1 MQQQQSHNSG
11 SRAGEVVGKM
21 GALSLRQQQQQQQ
34 SPGRGMQ
41 KTTGLS
47 NDEDDWEARWD
58 EDDEDSDG
66 EEDDGPGEA
75 DTAGVGMSSTRVG
88 PLQQQQ
94 QSSVSMS
101 SPKKQTVVPLHRPF
115 RPGMD
120 GGHSSSSPIRMPVQ
134 MSDSNAFIPQ
144 PQMGVQQTIL
154 YQQQSQPPQEQHPQ
168 QQRPIQSMQAGSSS
182 SVAEQMT
189 MQPNRQEEE
198 ILTKQADLVLQQG
211 ENGIQWDT
219 TSAKG
224 PLAVGSSER
233 PHMQM
238 FFPLLRVLGK
248 GSFGK
253 VVLVQKRTGKER
265 GGLFAMKILRKA
277 HLVKRRQIERT
288 KTERK
293 VLSVVDHPFIMKLHF
308 AFQTEDKLYLV
319 LDYCPGGELFFHL
332 SRYRRFPERVARF
345 YTAELILAMGHL
357 HKRGIIYRD
366 LKPENVLLD
375 AEGHV
380 KLGDFGLAKDK
391 IKHPCE
397 GATSM
402 CGTPEY
408 MAPEVL
414 SQAGHG
420 FCVDY
425 WGLGMLVY
433 EMMTGLPPWYT
444 TDRAK
449 LFRRLKSAPLEI
461 PSYFSPHSASFVS
474 SLLERNPRRRL
485 GVAGIRTA
493 MDHDFF
499 RSIHW
504 RGLYARR
511 VEAPIRPC
519 EGWKP
524 PEACDNNGFHGK
536 EGENNKGPNSG
547 RMGDDG
553 KNGIVPAAPVFGEDN
568 RDSLHME
575 QITTDALDAAT
586 ANFDNTFTRMAVDT
600 DDGAHG
606 GEYSGDEGGSEELHE
621 NTFVGFTFDEADDTR
636 KKVPSTARTSNNHS
650 QTNGPSSSSSSPMQ
664 PHR

>member
-21 GALSLRQQQQQQQ
+21 GALSLRQQQQQQQQQ

-253 VVLVQKRTGKER
+253 VR
-265 GGLFAMKILRKA
+265 
-277 HLVKRRQIERT
+277 
-288 KTERK
+288 
-293 VLSVVDHPFIMKLHF
+293 
-308 AFQTEDKLYLV
+308 
-319 LDYCPGGELFFHL
+319 
-332 SRYRRFPERVARF
+332 
-345 YTAELILAMGHL
+345 
-357 HKRGIIYRD
+357 
-366 LKPENVLLD
+366 
-375 AEGHV
+375 
-380 KLGDFGLAKDK
+380 
-391 IKHPCE
+391 
-397 GATSM
+397 
-402 CGTPEY
+402 
-408 MAPEVL
+408 
-414 SQAGHG
+414 
-420 FCVDY
+420 
-425 WGLGMLVY
+425 
-433 EMMTGLPPWYT
+433 
-444 TDRAK
+444 
-449 LFRRLKSAPLEI
+449 
-461 PSYFSPHSASFVS
+461 
-474 SLLERNPRRRL
+474 
-485 GVAGIRTA
+485 
-493 MDHDFF
+493 
-499 RSIHW
+499 
-504 RGLYARR
+504 
-511 VEAPIRPC
+511 
-519 EGWKP
+519 
-524 PEACDNNGFHGK
+524 
-536 EGENNKGPNSG
+536 
-547 RMGDDG
+547 
-553 KNGIVPAAPVFGEDN
+553 
-568 RDSLHME
+568 
-575 QITTDALDAAT
+575 
-586 ANFDNTFTRMAVDT
+586 
-600 DDGAHG
+600 
-606 GEYSGDEGGSEELHE
+606 
-621 NTFVGFTFDEADDTR
+621 
-636 KKVPSTARTSNNHS
+636 
-650 QTNGPSSSSSSPMQ
+650 
-664 PHR
+664 